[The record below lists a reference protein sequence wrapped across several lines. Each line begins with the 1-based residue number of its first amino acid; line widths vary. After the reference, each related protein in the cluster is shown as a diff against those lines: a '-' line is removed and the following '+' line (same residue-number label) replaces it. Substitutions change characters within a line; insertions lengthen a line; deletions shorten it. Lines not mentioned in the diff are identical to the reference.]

1 LARKEICQNEGAC
14 TLRSSLT
21 EEVEIP
27 FVTPEGW
34 DGEGADELVDLLDE
48 KEKGD

>member
-1 LARKEICQNEGAC
+1 M
-14 TLRSSLT
+14 RSSLT

-27 FVTPEGW
+27 FYPLEDW

-48 KEKGD
+48 REKRD